1 MRTADRPRKT
11 FLAGLLRAPP
21 CCAARAHRMDPAI
34 FEEVAEGYDAGM
46 AKGYLAREI
55 VPSHKFH
62 FGKTHHAQSRD
73 INSRALRTA
82 HYMSR

>member
-1 MRTADRPRKT
+1 
-11 FLAGLLRAPP
+11 
-21 CCAARAHRMDPAI
+21 MDPAI

-62 FGKTHHAQSRD
+62 FGKTSFRLEPRQQRPSLQDCTLRVTIVKRLVSAWSSRE
-73 INSRALRTA
+73 R
-82 HYMSR
+82 

>member
-1 MRTADRPRKT
+1 
-11 FLAGLLRAPP
+11 
-21 CCAARAHRMDPAI
+21 MDPAI

-62 FGKTHHAQSRD
+62 FGKTSFRLEPRQQRPGAQNCTLHVTIVKRPVSAWCSRE
-73 INSRALRTA
+73 R
-82 HYMSR
+82 

>member
-1 MRTADRPRKT
+1 
-11 FLAGLLRAPP
+11 
-21 CCAARAHRMDPAI
+21 MDPAI

-62 FGKTHHAQSRD
+62 FGKPTHHPQKN
-73 INSRALRTA
+73 I
-82 HYMSR
+82 HI

>member
-1 MRTADRPRKT
+1 
-11 FLAGLLRAPP
+11 
-21 CCAARAHRMDPAI
+21 MDPAI

-62 FGKTHHAQSRD
+62 FGKTSFRLEPRQQRPSSGLH
-73 INSRALRTA
+73 IY
-82 HYMSR
+82 YMSR